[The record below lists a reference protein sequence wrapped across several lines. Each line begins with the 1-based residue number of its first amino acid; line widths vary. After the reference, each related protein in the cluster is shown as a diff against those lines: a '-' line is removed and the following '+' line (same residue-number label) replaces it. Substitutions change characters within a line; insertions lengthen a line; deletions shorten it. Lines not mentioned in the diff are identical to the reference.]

1 MTLFFLPNQPQTNH
15 FVTEIVGGNGTKSCT
30 YPPMF
35 ACDAT
40 PPPPLFN
47 YVNFENLRSDSD
59 FTDRRRKRNDAD
71 LPAPFAPASLLGTRK
86 TTISDDG
93 RIEIPTDGV
102 YLFILYMRS
111 SEPGDQFNAS
121 VTIEMK
127 GENGYLSANDAP
139 LLTFYGIMCA
149 VYVVYA
155 VSWLVVSAMQW
166 RDLLRIQFWIA
177 AVIFLGM
184 LEKAV
189 FFSEYKSINDTGLSV
204 KGAILFAEV
213 VSCLKRT
220 LARMLVIIVSLG
232 YGIVKP
238 RLGQLLHRVV
248 CVGFL
253 YFTMSVL
260 EVAMRIYKPKNE
272 PANQT
277 LMAEIPLSVLDSI
290 ICWWIFSS
298 LVQTMRTLRLRRN
311 LVKLQ
316 LYRTFTNCLILSV
329 IVSFLF
335 MICVI
340 KQHKITACLIDWHR
354 LWLDQAFWHVLF
366 SFMLLVIMILW
377 RPTNNNQR
385 YAFTQLLDET
395 DDEDEPHD
403 LATSLYSECSCFMI
417 FFFMYF
423 KS

>member
-1 MTLFFLPNQPQTNH
+1 MQPQTDH
-15 FVTEIVGGNGTKSCT
+15 FVTEVVGGNGTKSCT

-40 PPPPLFN
+40 PAPPLFN
-47 YVNFENLRSDSD
+47 YVNFESFRSDTD
-59 FTDRRRKRNDAD
+59 FNDRRRKRSV
-71 LPAPFAPASLLGTRK
+71 ASPPLLGSRTVAQDR
-86 TTISDDG
+86 T
-93 RIEIPTDGV
+93 IEIPADGV

-121 VTIEMK
+121 VSIEMK
-127 GENGYLSANDAP
+127 GEDGYLSANDAP
-139 LLTFYGIMCA
+139 LLTFYGVMCA
-149 VYVVYA
+149 LYVVYA
-155 VSWLVVSAMQW
+155 LGWLIVSAMQW

-189 FFSEYKSINDTGLSV
+189 FFAEYQSINNTGLSV

-220 LARMLVIIVSLG
+220 LARMLVLIVSLG

-248 CVGFL
+248 CVGLL
-253 YFTMSVL
+253 YFTISVL
-260 EVAMRIYKPKNE
+260 EVTLRVYKPKNE

-277 LMAEIPLSVLDSI
+277 LMADIPLAVLDSI

-316 LYRTFTNCLILSV
+316 LYRKFTNCLILSV
-329 IVSFLF
+329 IISFLF

-385 YAFTQLLDET
+385 FAFTQLLDET
-395 DDEDEPHD
+395 DDEDEPND
-403 LATSLYSECSCFMI
+403 LVTSLYSKR
-417 FFFMYF
+417 FFLLFRNY
-423 KS
+423 